1 MAITSEIVK
10 KLRDKT
16 GAGMMDCRKALT
28 ENNGDFDASIDWL
41 RKKGQKVAALR
52 GDREAKEGV
61 VLAKTTSDNKTGIT
75 LCVSSETDF
84 VSKNAEFIAFAQS
97 IMDAAIEN
105 NVKSVDELN
114 EVHINGAKIADLIND
129 KLASIGEKIG
139 VSKFERIDAEFVS
152 SYIHGAN
159 RMGVLVGLNKA
170 LPEVGKDIAMQIAA
184 MNPIAIDQEGIDAS
198 VINRE
203 IEIGKEQARQE
214 GKPESML
221 EQRHMDLAASI
232 QKVTEDAVLRM
243 GRMIHRETG
252 MKNLVL
258 AGGVA
263 LNCVANGKLLREGP
277 FESIWI
283 QPAAGDAGGALGAA
297 LFVHHQ
303 LLEGAFLELDL
314 VQNLTRLG
322 IRHLKRF
329 PGLSA

>member
-1 MAITSEIVK
+1 MSTVTITAAEIN
-10 KLRDKT
+10 KLRQMT

-61 VLAKTTSDNKTGIT
+61 VLAKTTADNKTGIT

-97 IMDAAIEN
+97 IMDAAIDS
-105 NVKSVDELN
+105 NVKSADELS
-114 EVHINGAKIADLIND
+114 EVHINGAKISDLIND

-184 MNPIAIDQEGIDAS
+184 MNPVAVDSSSVSAEVIEREKAIIFDLIKNDPKMVGKPDEMIS
-198 VINRE
+198 K
-203 IEIGKEQARQE
+203 IGE
-214 GKPESML
+214 GKLNAFFKESTL
-221 EQRHMDLAASI
+221 LAQAFVKDGGMSVGDYI
-232 QKVTEDAVLRM
+232 KSKDSELKVISFKR
-243 GRMIHRETG
+243 
-252 MKNLVL
+252 
-258 AGGVA
+258 VA
-263 LNCVANGKLLREGP
+263 LG
-277 FESIWI
+277 
-283 QPAAGDAGGALGAA
+283 
-297 LFVHHQ
+297 
-303 LLEGAFLELDL
+303 
-314 VQNLTRLG
+314 
-322 IRHLKRF
+322 
-329 PGLSA
+329 